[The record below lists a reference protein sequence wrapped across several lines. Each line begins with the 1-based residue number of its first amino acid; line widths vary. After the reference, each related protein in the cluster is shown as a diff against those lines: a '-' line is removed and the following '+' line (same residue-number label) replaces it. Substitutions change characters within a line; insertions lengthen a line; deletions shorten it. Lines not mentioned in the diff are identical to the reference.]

1 MNVANLTQQDIKQ
14 IQILLAKREALQA
27 RFDWIDA
34 QLATYNGG
42 RPATKQTNKVNSSS
56 INRQHKR
63 GALKEAIIQLVKS
76 SDQNGITVKDIAARL
91 NTNTGNIH
99 VWFTSTGKSIKEIKK
114 VAPATYAW
122 AN

>member
-27 RFDWIDA
+27 
-34 QLATYNGG
+34 QLAAYNGG
-42 RPATKQTNKVNSSS
+42 RSATKHTDKANSSS

-63 GALKEAIIQLVKS
+63 GALKEAIIQLLKS
-76 SDQNGITVKDIAARL
+76 SGQNGITVKDIAARL

-114 VAPATYAW
+114 VAPATYVW